1 MIAFDKS
8 APGGGVS
15 AECRMENGKVILEW
29 QIVLTQIDFRGMIYI
44 RLLDQCGELVLECM
58 QASDEEEPLVSVLL
72 QPHFWAGPENPY
84 LYRLEAILEDRQGNE
99 MDRVERLFPLRCV
112 ELRRM
117 PGEDAEKIFLNGEC
131 FVPKAVQYE
140 LSMCEADS
148 QTEIVQEQR
157 NTEYSGRITE
167 DLERILALGANCIC
181 LNEVS
186 RLSAEAVEFCCRNGL
201 LTVVHTSGKL
211 SVGGKT
217 FTVDSDRSL
226 EDYLGKIPVFSEMDE
241 VLYRARWGKAP
252 FVHICAGTLQPM
264 KSGNYTVTCY
274 SNCKKLALYSDG
286 KLFEF
291 QHGREIFTFQEI
303 PVKGPCIMLAVEG
316 EGCSASL
323 SVHKTF
329 TKLSPIGDK

>member
-1 MIAFDKS
+1 MIAFDKN

-29 QIVLTQIDFRGMIYI
+29 QTVLTQIDFRGVIYI
-44 RLLDQCGELVLECM
+44 RLLDQSGELVLEGM

-72 QPHFWAGPENPY
+72 QPHLWAGPENPY

-99 MDRVERLFPLRCV
+99 IDRVERFFPLRCV
-112 ELRRM
+112 ELRRT
-117 PGEDAEKIFLNGEC
+117 PGDDAEKIFLNGAS
-131 FVPKAVQYE
+131 FAPKV
-140 LSMCEADS
+140 
-148 QTEIVQEQR
+148 I
-157 NTEYSGRITE
+157 EYSGCISE
-167 DLERILALGANCIC
+167 DLERVLALGANCIC
-181 LNEVS
+181 RSEVS
-186 RLSAEAVEFCCRNGL
+186 QLPVEVAEFCERNGL
-201 LTVVHTSGKL
+201 LTVVHTPGKL

-217 FTVDSDRSL
+217 FSVDKDRSL
-226 EDYLGKIPVFSEMDE
+226 EDYLGKIPSFSEMDK

-252 FVHICAGTLQPM
+252 FVHICAGSLQPM
-264 KSGNYTVTCY
+264 KSGNYAVTCY
-274 SNCKKLALYSDG
+274 SNCKRLALYSDG

-291 QHGREIFTFQEI
+291 QHGREKFTFQEI

-329 TKLSPIGDK
+329 TKLSPIGDN